1 MSPPTSSILKAHCY
15 VFHHGA
21 RVEGVGYEWGLV
33 GDGGSGDKVSLQL
46 EHGAGIH
53 AARNQHHHLTTQISP
68 SKMKG
73 SPADHLDNKF
83 TSATSPNSYVTNST
97 QE

>member
-1 MSPPTSSILKAHCY
+1 MSHVSSTTIPE
-15 VFHHGA
+15 V
-21 RVEGVGYEWGLV
+21 LV
-33 GDGGSGDKVSLQL
+33 TPQDETATRSTEPLAPLRKGKL

>member
-1 MSPPTSSILKAHCY
+1 M
-15 VFHHGA
+15 
-21 RVEGVGYEWGLV
+21 WGRNF
-33 GDGGSGDKVSLQL
+33 GGCDPWICDTWSCPRNVSLQL